1 MYTLMCY
8 VDEEDYAMQK
18 PQPDPIMPPRA
29 RMSQFSPRQVVPN
42 RQGQRAATPKQF
54 IALPRTPMPQQKA
67 QGPSSYNAP
76 RFISLP
82 LSQLSPVQR
91 QYAQRQMM
99 REVPIIMKTPVTD
112 QISPVISLPAN
123 LQRPPG
129 AQYISE
135 VPVTPPVTPGRVF
148 MQGAREWSPL
158 REGQEES
165 RRSSPG
171 IPVTPPCS
179 IPGYF
184 AKGEEEGSEPG
195 VGETLMGCGM
205 LLLMG
210 LVVVAVLYYLMI

>member
-1 MYTLMCY
+1 
-8 VDEEDYAMQK
+8 
-18 PQPDPIMPPRA
+18 
-29 RMSQFSPRQVVPN
+29 
-42 RQGQRAATPKQF
+42 
-54 IALPRTPMPQQKA
+54 
-67 QGPSSYNAP
+67 
-76 RFISLP
+76 
-82 LSQLSPVQR
+82 
-91 QYAQRQMM
+91 MM

-135 VPVTPPVTPGRVF
+135 VPVTPPVTSGRAF

-158 REGQEES
+158 GEGQEES
-165 RRSSPG
+165 RRFSPG
-171 IPVTPPCS
+171 IPVTPPYS

-184 AKGEEEGSEPG
+184 AKGEEERSEPG
-195 VGETLMGCGM
+195 LSETLMGCGM